1 MGQPLLPPNPKTR
14 AHSRLWSDHINR
26 HIIPQFYRYLQEQ
39 DTAKQIEHAA
49 EFKTQIAKLVE
60 AAHPQGPFFLGPEI
74 SFVDVQ
80 IAPWMIRLKRVLKP
94 YRGWQDAE
102 PGSRWK
108 AWLDA
113 VEEHEAI
120 RATTS
125 GDDLYL
131 DSYERYA
138 GKFIESNRLGES
150 MLEDMFAN
158 EVDVENRPN
167 TSQLANAV
175 NLGKEL
181 P

>member
-1 MGQPLLPPNPKTR
+1 MEYVRHRIHLVFITIIANFAQLEDLHIGQPLLPPHPKNR

-26 HIIPQFYRYLQEQ
+26 NIVPQFYRFLQEQ
-39 DTAKQIEHAA
+39 DSTKQMEHAA

-74 SFVDVQ
+74 TFVDVQ

-94 YRGWQDAE
+94 YRGWPDAE

-108 AWLDA
+108 AWIDA

-125 GDDLYL
+125 GDELYL

-138 GKFIESNRLGES
+138 G
-150 MLEDMFAN
+150 
-158 EVDVENRPN
+158 EVIFV
-167 TSQLANAV
+167 
-175 NLGKEL
+175 KII
-181 P
+181 